1 MRLPRSVWRVAVRA
15 LALVGLAAP
24 LAACD
29 FLTGVPSVSR
39 VELTVTP
46 LAIAPNQT
54 AQATGVAI
62 SRNGRPIG
70 SDTRPVNYQS
80 SNPAVATINA
90 ATGQIF
96 ALTVGTTD
104 IVAEADGKRASVTLT
119 VRLTPVRNVVITST
133 RQPTFRRG
141 ITAFMTAVAL
151 DSVNQQVPNRPIA
164 WRSADETIATITSAG
179 QVTPR
184 AVGTTQIFASVDNG
198 AVFDSTT
205 IRVTEVPILGGAA
218 QFRILP
224 IGPTV
229 LYVGDSLQFSA
240 AIQDSTGAT
249 VTGRTITWTSQN
261 PQQLRV
267 TETGLGIALVPTSR
281 ADAQGRLDAVPG
293 IGPVLSATT
302 SVEIL
307 ARAARVS
314 LPQLGN
320 PPAAITLAN
329 GATRTLL
336 VQVVDAGGT
345 ALAGRRYTVTSNNPL
360 VATTD
365 QAGATTASQIVVT
378 AGTVS
383 ATSTATLT
391 FQALDNQDRP
401 QGAATTLTVTV
412 TP

>member
-119 VRLTPVRNVVITST
+119 VRLTPVRQVVISP

-141 ITAFMTAVAL
+141 ITAVMSAVAL

-164 WRSADETIATITSAG
+164 WRSADEAIATVSTAG
-179 QVTPR
+179 LVTPR
-184 AVGTTQIFASVDNG
+184 AVGRTQIFASVDNG

-205 IRVTEVPILGGAA
+205 ITVTEVPILGGLS
-218 QFRILP
+218 QFQLLP
-224 IGPTV
+224 IGPSV
-229 LYVGDSLQFSA
+229 VYVGDSLQFSA
-240 AIQDSTGAT
+240 SVRDSVGAV
-249 VTGRTITWTSQN
+249 VTGRTITWVSQN
-261 PQQLRV
+261 PQEFRV
-267 TETGLGIALVPTSR
+267 TDAGLGIALAPISSATV
-281 ADAQGRLDAVPG
+281 QGRLDAVPG
-293 IGPVLSATT
+293 VGPTLSATT
-302 SVEIL
+302 TVQVL

-320 PPAAITLAN
+320 PPAGVTLAN

-360 VATTD
+360 VATSD
-365 QAGATTASQIVVT
+365 QPGVTTASQIVVT

-401 QGAATTLTVTV
+401 QGAPTTLTVTV
-412 TP
+412 NP